1 MIEQGTEYVEFNQR
15 PRNGNLRHRHRA
27 DGFARRVGS
36 HLHAGGRHQRLAGQP
51 AARQPDRNRARRSRA
66 GRGGCGRVRQVSE
79 LAVCRSCAGVDAD
92 GGVPCRVRT
101 DGLPVS
107 DDLCRRVRQLS
118 ERMAGGSR
126 RVVPFAAAGT
136 PDGGRSVQNHAQRRN
151 HRRFAGKPNRT
162 HRYGGT
168 GRSTGRQ
175 RGAGAG
181 EGCVWSTALCDGGTG
196 FRRSVET
203 GRRGVAGVAGGKYV

>member
-1 MIEQGTEYVEFNQR
+1 MWNLINAPETEIFGIAIALMVLLGALEVISM
-15 PRNGNLRHRHRA
+15 L
-27 DGFARRVGS
+27 
-36 HLHAGGRHQRLAGQP
+36 AGGISDWLDNLL
-51 AARQPDRNRARRSRA
+51 PDSLTETAHA
-66 GRGGCGRVRQVSE
+66 EVG
-79 LAVCRSCAGVDAD
+79 LDA
-92 GGVPCRVRT
+92 GVPCRVRT

-118 ERMAGGSR
+118 ERMAGGSS
-126 RVVPFAAAGT
+126 RVVPFAAAGA
-136 PDGGRSVQNHAQRRN
+136 PDGGRTVQNHAQRRN
-151 HRRFAGKPNRT
+151 HRRFAGKLNRT
-162 HRYGGT
+162 HRHGGA

-203 GRRGVAGVAGGKYV
+203 GRRSVAGVAGGEYV